1 MEIDDVFGVHGDA
14 YLDDIQDLGSSNG
27 NRTPSV
33 ESLSDVVDDISLCSR
48 SSSDSLDGDDIGLPS
63 MDVDWTVPG
72 SPRIDFDL
80 TVGLPD
86 EFQNLGVHDR
96 PPDFD
101 IRFRNQIALADF
113 LKQQLPYLL
122 SPLNIEASDIPA
134 FDLLDEFARGR
145 HTFSSLSRSLKRQ
158 AFHVNVA
165 KNELLLRFRHY
176 TDSKGVDISDRESI
190 VESAHDLSDF
200 DQLRD
205 RLLSLGLALPYLK
218 FYVGVRQPFF
228 YFPRMLHIQRL
239 FRSVFF
245 CRLLLAER
253 DRLLAVFRNRP
264 EMIDDWT
271 DGTWCGSVFK
281 PFAEAVIAA
290 GEYPLALSSYVDGAN
305 VLSWGQCSVT
315 PMLQVVLNLPQA
327 PFQELDAYELRLMY
341 ELSFPVFNAVT
352 RTRVFVR
359 AMLACIVMDYKELS
373 SSSLCSMSGKR
384 DACIQCNTE
393 GVYISGVR
401 FPGNWR
407 YASSDSVRDRMR
419 TAYNRRRDVQ
429 LRRPSRRF
437 EPAPV
442 D

>member
-1 MEIDDVFGVHGDA
+1 
-14 YLDDIQDLGSSNG
+14 
-27 NRTPSV
+27 
-33 ESLSDVVDDISLCSR
+33 
-48 SSSDSLDGDDIGLPS
+48 
-63 MDVDWTVPG
+63 
-72 SPRIDFDL
+72 
-80 TVGLPD
+80 
-86 EFQNLGVHDR
+86 
-96 PPDFD
+96 
-101 IRFRNQIALADF
+101 
-113 LKQQLPYLL
+113 
-122 SPLNIEASDIPA
+122 
-134 FDLLDEFARGR
+134 
-145 HTFSSLSRSLKRQ
+145 
-158 AFHVNVA
+158 
-165 KNELLLRFRHY
+165 
-176 TDSKGVDISDRESI
+176 
-190 VESAHDLSDF
+190 
-200 DQLRD
+200 
-205 RLLSLGLALPYLK
+205 
-218 FYVGVRQPFF
+218 
-228 YFPRMLHIQRL
+228 MLHIQRL

-327 PFQELDAYELRLMY
+327 VRCHSSVLQPIGLIPQLANNIRQPFQELDAYELRLMY

-359 AMLACIVMDYKELS
+359 AMLACIVCHYRLLCPGSRESLTSRHGQVMDCKELS

-384 DACIQCNTE
+384 DACIHCNTE

-407 YASSDSVRDRMR
+407 YASSDSVRDRYA
-419 TAYNRRRDVQ
+419 THN
-429 LRRPSRRF
+429 
-437 EPAPV
+437 
-442 D
+442 